1 MKPTPLCLTLL
12 LASILL
18 GTSCQSPSDPAKP
31 RLSYLDL
38 SRTRVPNQPQHPL
51 FPGVTLSADQITAS
65 ASATGEQEFTGH
77 IFCDSTEQKKA
88 IVESG
93 AQDIGWPLYATA
105 KEATWNPASQTLE
118 LRGRP
123 AIQFAGSIVETLEE
137 DGVITLSPLKVNI
150 LGQSKSTL
158 LSQP

>member
-51 FPGVTLSADQITAS
+51 FPGVTLSADQIT

>member
-1 MKPTPLCLTLL
+1 MKPTPLCLALL

-18 GTSCQSPSDPAKP
+18 GTSCQGPSDPAKP

-51 FPGVTLSADQITAS
+51 FLGVTLSADQTTT
-65 ASATGEQEFTGH
+65 SATGEQEFTGH

-123 AIQFAGSIVETLEE
+123 AIQFAGSIVENLEE

>member
-1 MKPTPLCLTLL
+1 MNRAFRCLALL
-12 LASILL
+12 LATTLL
-18 GTSCQSPSDPAKP
+18 GPSCQSPSDPAKP
-31 RLSYLDL
+31 RLSFLDL

-51 FPGVTLSADQITAS
+51 FPGVTLSADQTTT
-65 ASATGEQEFTGH
+65 SATGEQEFTGH

-105 KEATWNPASQTLE
+105 KEATWNPVSQTLE

-123 AIQFAGSIVETLEE
+123 AIQFAGSIVETLDE

-150 LGQSKSTL
+150 LGESKSTL

>member
-1 MKPTPLCLTLL
+1 MKPTPLCLALL

-18 GTSCQSPSDPAKP
+18 GTSCQSTSDPAKP

-51 FPGVTLSADQITAS
+51 FPGVTLSADQIT